1 MKILVTG
8 GCGFIG
14 SHIVDAY
21 IEMGHS
27 VAIIDNLS
35 TGDISNLNPKAKF
48 YEKDICNREIEEI
61 FRQEKPDIINHHA
74 AQINVR
80 ISVDDPLFDAE
91 VNIMG
96 SLNLLNLARKYEV
109 KKFIFASSGGAV
121 YGEPNHFPITEDFPI
136 NPSSPYGISKAA
148 VEKYLSIYTELYPMD
163 SIILRYSNVYG
174 PRQISKS
181 EAGVISIFIN
191 QILNNKK
198 CTVFGDGTQTR
209 DYVYVGDV
217 VEANRIALKCSTS
230 ILNIG
235 TGIETSVNDLI
246 NILSDLTDKEVVHEH
261 DTPRPGEVFRNV
273 LNVSKAASMVQWVPK
288 TNIKQ
293 GIRTTFDYFSRPD
306 AVAKKIS

>member
-1 MKILVTG
+1 MVTG

-21 IEMGHS
+21 IKMGHS
-27 VAIIDNLS
+27 VVIVDNLS

-48 YEKDICNREIEEI
+48 YEEDICNRDIEGI
-61 FRQEKPDIINHHA
+61 FKHEKPEIINHHA

-80 ISVDDPLFDAE
+80 ISVDDPLLDAE
-91 VNIMG
+91 TNIMG
-96 SLNLLNLARKYEV
+96 SLNLLNLAKRYKIR
-109 KKFIFASSGGAV
+109 KFIFASSGGAV
-121 YGEPNHFPITEDFPI
+121 YGEPDRLPITEDFPI

-148 VEKYLSIYTELYPMD
+148 VEKYLSIFAELYGID

-191 QILNNKK
+191 QILNNRK

-209 DYVYVGDV
+209 DYVYVGDI
-217 VEANRIALKCSTS
+217 VEANRMALKCSTN

-235 TGIETSVNDLI
+235 TGIETSVNGLI
-246 NILSDLTDKEVVHEH
+246 NILSDVTEKEVVHEH
-261 DTPRPGEVFRNV
+261 GTPRPGEVHRNV
-273 LNVSKAASMVQWVPK
+273 LNVSKASSMLKWVPK
-288 TNIKQ
+288 TDLRQ
-293 GIRTTFDYFSRPD
+293 GIKTTFDFFSRQD
-306 AVAKKIS
+306 AAAKKIS